1 MTLRFTISRALGL
14 AVALSL
20 GSAVSAA
27 AQQPPTTARERRDER
42 MRVRKDQRDTT
53 ATTPTT
59 PTTPTTGTPAG
70 TPAGTTPT
78 GATTTESSGM
88 TSSTSATS
96 GEMGRVRDTVVV
108 QCNCGST
115 TTAASGGEVIPLIRP
130 RGPKL
135 FGNGLYLGLS
145 GASTLPVG
153 GLYKAYSEGW
163 GANGYVGW
171 DHKASPVG
179 LRLSVGYNEFN
190 GRMPGPVIRRGLGR
204 MDVIN
209 DFGGAGVDARA
220 YNAAING
227 KFRVPFGSF
236 KGATSGVYAVAGGS
250 VNHFRDYNQSLF
262 LTNQFY
268 GRGITNNDAGILN
281 ASRSE
286 SDNITRFGWNAG
298 AGASLGF
305 GNTEIFVESAYNRVY
320 TPGRAINYLPLVVG
334 LQIH

>member
-1 MTLRFTISRALGL
+1 MTLRFTIPRALGL

-42 MRVRKDQRDTT
+42 VRVRKEQQRDTAMT
-53 ATTPTT
+53 PTTPATPTTSPTT
-59 PTTPTTGTPAG
+59 PTT
-70 TPAGTTPT
+70 TTP
-78 GATTTESSGM
+78 TTTESSAM
-88 TSSTSATS
+88 TSSTSAMA

-130 RGPKL
+130 RGPKI

-145 GASTLPVG
+145 GSSTLPVG
-153 GLYKAYSEGW
+153 DLYKAYSEGW

-179 LRLSVGYNEFN
+179 LRLALGYNELN
-190 GRMPGPVIRRGLGR
+190 GRMPGPTVRRGLGR

-209 DFGGAGVDARA
+209 DFGGAGVDAREF
-220 YNAAING
+220 NAALNG

-250 VNHFRDYNQSLF
+250 VHHFRDYNQSLF

-268 GRGITNNDAGILN
+268 GRGITNNDAGILS

-305 GNTEIFVESAYNRVY
+305 GNTEIFVESSYNRVY

>member
-14 AVALSL
+14 AVALSV
-20 GSAVSAA
+20 GSAASAE
-27 AQQPPTTARERRDER
+27 AQSTARERRDER
-42 MRVRKDQRDTT
+42 LRVRKEQQRDT
-53 ATTPTT
+53 AATPTT
-59 PTTPTTGTPAG
+59 SPTSTPTTSTS
-70 TPAGTTPT
+70 
-78 GATTTESSGM
+78 TETSSGM
-88 TSSTSATS
+88 TSSTSGMS

-115 TTAASGGEVIPLIRP
+115 TTAASGGEVIPLVRP

-153 GLYKAYSEGW
+153 DLYKAYSEGW

-179 LRLSVGYNEFN
+179 LRASVGYNELN
-190 GRMPGPVIRRGLGR
+190 GRMPGPTVRRGLGR

-209 DFGGAGVDARA
+209 DFGGAGVDARQ
-220 YNAAING
+220 YNASLNG
-227 KFRVPFGSF
+227 KFRVPFGKF
-236 KGATSGVYAVAGGS
+236 KGATSGVYAIAGGS

-268 GRGITNNDAGILN
+268 GRGITNNDAGVLN

-305 GNTEIFVESAYNRVY
+305 GNTEIFVESSYNRVY